1 MDEHTVVDELYAGS
15 RDDFLPIRTERV
27 KQARSAGER
36 ELAVRI
42 AALRKP
48 TVGAWLVN
56 QVVRRHP
63 ARMAA
68 LAELAERMRTAHQH
82 GDGEQLRAAGRDRQA
97 LLRDLTELA
106 REVAT
111 GAGLKL
117 GLPVADQ
124 VTTTFQTALVD
135 PAALQAVLTG
145 TLAVTVEQDAD
156 LIGSL
161 PDIDAPAPM
170 WSARPRPLP
179 PEPKPAPAVSEPM
192 PAPALSEPEPLPEP
206 EPAPPPP
213 AAPSPELI
221 AAREREDDCV
231 AAREQAEAGL
241 TAAQER
247 ANRTRQEADEA
258 RARFNETRQAHD
270 AALAAV
276 ADARSALAA
285 AERAARSAH
294 QAVVAL
300 RDQ

>member
-1 MDEHTVVDELYAGS
+1 MDEQTVVDELYAGS

-27 KQARSAGER
+27 KQARAAGER

-63 ARMAA
+63 ARMAE

-82 GDGEQLRAAGRDRQA
+82 GDGERLRAAGRDRQA
-97 LLRDLTELA
+97 LLRDLSELA
-106 REVAT
+106 REIAT

-135 PAALQAVLTG
+135 PAARQAVLTG

-170 WSARPRPLP
+170 WSARPRPIP
-179 PEPKPAPAVSEPM
+179 PEPKPR
-192 PAPALSEPEPLPEP
+192 PAPAASEPEPEPEP
-206 EPAPPPP
+206 EPAPPPEP
-213 AAPSPELI
+213 PPPSPELI

-231 AAREQAEAGL
+231 AAREQAEAEL

-258 RARFNETRQAHD
+258 RARFNETRLAHD

-276 ADARSALAA
+276 ADARTALAD

>member
-27 KQARSAGER
+27 KQARAAGER

-68 LAELAERMRTAHQH
+68 LAELAERMRAAHQH
-82 GDGEQLRAAGRDRQA
+82 GDGDQLRAAGRDRQA
-97 LLRDLTELA
+97 LLRDLTGLA
-106 REVAT
+106 REIAR

-135 PAALQAVLTG
+135 PAAREAVLTG
-145 TLAVTVEQDAD
+145 TLAVTIEQDAD

-161 PDIDAPAPM
+161 PDIDAPPPM
-170 WSARPRPLP
+170 WSARPKPLP
-179 PEPKPAPAVSEPM
+179 PEPKSKPTPV
-192 PAPALSEPEPLPEP
+192 EPEPEP

-213 AAPSPELI
+213 APEPPPPSPELI
-221 AAREREDDCV
+221 AAREHEDDCV
-231 AAREQAEAGL
+231 AAREQAESEL

-276 ADARSALAA
+276 ADARTALAE
-285 AERAARSAH
+285 AERAARAAH